1 MSLRRSWRT
10 VAGMDKAPLPL
21 LNEIACLI
29 GAPHLMRGEAAARW
43 SGDWAGHMRWQP
55 LAVARPGD
63 TAEVAALMRL
73 ANRHRLPV
81 VPVSGNT
88 NLVKGTAAEGALM
101 LSLDRLSEIGELRP
115 AARVVSVGAGV
126 VIETLNAALAA
137 HDLMFP
143 LSFGARGSAMVG
155 GVLSTNAGGANVL
168 RYGNTRDLCLGLEV
182 VTPTGEVMNLMG
194 ALHKNNSGYD
204 LRHLMIGAEGTLG
217 IITAAVLRLVPRPRA
232 QATAMVALP
241 SLDAA
246 PGLLNRL
253 QDETGGAV
261 EAFEYMPASFIA
273 ALLKRFPEMRPP
285 FETAHEVNILVE
297 LGARAPRDVTPDAGG
312 QIPLAAHLESVLAAL
327 WEAGE
332 ISDAVVAQSEAQR
345 AEIWAGREASAHIL
359 RVRSPVVEGDI
370 AVATDLVAT
379 LVARTEA
386 VCRALDPE
394 IEITG
399 VAHLG
404 DGNLHFVGW
413 PSRPDSDLC
422 RDLSRAVEAEAIAL
436 GGSFSAEHGIG
447 LSKLD
452 AMAAHKDPV
461 ALATMHAIKRALDPN
476 GILNPGKLLPG
487 G

>member
-1 MSLRRSWRT
+1 MND
-10 VAGMDKAPLPL
+10 AAPPPL
-21 LNEIACLI
+21 DEIARLI
-29 GAPHLMRGEAAARW
+29 GPTHVLCGDEAARW

-55 LAVARPGD
+55 LAVARPAD
-63 TAEVAALMRL
+63 TGEVAALVRL
-73 ANRHRLPV
+73 ANRHRLPL

-101 LSLDRLSEIGELRP
+101 VSLDRLSEIREIRP
-115 AARVVSVGAGV
+115 AARVATVGAGV
-126 VIETLNAALAA
+126 VIEALNNALVAQ
-137 HDLMFP
+137 DLMFP

-168 RYGNTRDLCLGLEV
+168 RHGNTRDLCLGIEA

-204 LRHLMIGAEGTLG
+204 LRHLLIGAEGTLG

-246 PGLLNRL
+246 LGLLNRL

-261 EAFEYMPASFIA
+261 EAFEYMPASFLR
-273 ALLKRFPEMRPP
+273 ALLNRFPEMRPP
-285 FETAHEVNILVE
+285 FDTMHEVNVLVE
-297 LGARAPRDVTPDAGG
+297 LGARAPRDVTLDETG
-312 QIPLAAHLESVLAAL
+312 QVPLAAHLEAVLAAL
-327 WEAGE
+327 WEAGHVV
-332 ISDAVVAQSEAQR
+332 DAVVAQSEAQR
-345 AEIWAGREASAHIL
+345 AEMWARREASAYVL
-359 RVRSPVVEGDI
+359 RARSPVVEGDI
-370 AVATDLVAT
+370 AVATDRVAT
-379 LVARTEA
+379 LVARAEA
-386 VCRALDPE
+386 ACRALDPG

-413 PSRPDSDLC
+413 PSRADPALC
-422 RDLSRAVEAEAIAL
+422 AELSRAVETEATAL

-447 LSKLD
+447 LSKLG

-461 ALATMHAIKRALDPN
+461 ALETMRAIKAALDPN